1 MKTEDLKKQKGE
13 TKEMQDDRKALPDGA
28 EIIPENFQSILQK
41 AKVTVLLLAHNQEKT
56 IRDAAESILDQRTDF
71 PVVLLVHDDASEDD
85 TGKILCD
92 LQKSHPDRMVV
103 ITERQNQYTQGV
115 KITQE
120 ILLPLVQSPY
130 TAFLDGDDRWIRRDK
145 LQKQVHVLEQKKDV
159 TLCVSNVLVEEAGTE
174 RTTRLSH
181 RLLPGP
187 LSLERILRGE
197 ITQFGTFVGR
207 TEAMR
212 LAPDLC
218 SFWFGDL
225 ALLGQ
230 NAIQG
235 KVWYLPEP
243 LSLYR
248 RNTKGSVS
256 DMHHGKAG
264 SDAERRNAA
273 EKIIF
278 LRILNEETGGRKQEE
293 IEAEIRRIRFRS
305 ERNHLLTLLAEK
317 RKQEAVLTGCLKSTE
332 RRVKRNILER
342 LRERSLSGGDALRAL
357 QDEGTLRRKIQ
368 RSIRACGSEQI
379 RTKLWA
385 LRRDAP
391 GAVDTVKLFFL
402 SHSRTAER
410 LWIRRRNRED
420 QNSRSRENIGNI
432 KEKGDMKTGTTQQIR
447 IKEGMKRV
455 SAGTGRKETGRAG
468 G

>member
-1 MKTEDLKKQKGE
+1 MESEDFRRQKDEING
-13 TKEMQDDRKALPDGA
+13 MQRDREVLPDGTR
-28 EIIPENFQSILQK
+28 IIPENYRSILEK
-41 AKVTVLLLAHNQEKT
+41 ARVTVLLLAHNHEKT

-71 PVVLLVHDDASEDD
+71 PVIILAHDDASEDD
-85 TGKILCD
+85 TGRILCD
-92 LQKSHPDRMVV
+92 LQKAHPDRMVV
-103 ITERQNQYTQGV
+103 ITESQNQYTQGV

-159 TLCVSNVLVEEAGTE
+159 TLCVSNVLVEEVGTE

-187 LSLERILRGE
+187 LSLKRILKGE

-212 LAPDLC
+212 LPPDLC

-225 ALLGQ
+225 ALLCQ

-248 RNTKGSVS
+248 KNTKGSVS
-256 DMHHGKAG
+256 DMHQGKSG
-264 SDAERRNAA
+264 SDAERRNAE

-293 IEAEIRRIRFRS
+293 IEAEIRRTRFRS
-305 ERNHLLTLLAEK
+305 ERNHLLAVLEEK

-357 QDEGTLRRKIQ
+357 RDEGTLRRKIQ
-368 RSIRACGSEQI
+368 RSIRASGSEPI

-391 GAVDTVKLFFL
+391 GAVDTVKLFLL

-410 LWIRRRNRED
+410 LWIRRRQREE
-420 QNSRSRENIGNI
+420 QNSRSRVTIGNA

-447 IKEGMKRV
+447 IKEGMKRA